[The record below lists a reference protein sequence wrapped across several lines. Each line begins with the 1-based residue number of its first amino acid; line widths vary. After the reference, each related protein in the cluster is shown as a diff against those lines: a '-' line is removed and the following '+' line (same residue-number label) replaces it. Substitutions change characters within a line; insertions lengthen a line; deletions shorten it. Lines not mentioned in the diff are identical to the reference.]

1 MIWIETPTGAVT
13 ELTSRP
19 DGPIELHIGA
29 PGAYRVEV
37 TIVPRH
43 LGPYL
48 GDLGTSLAEVELP
61 WIYASPIYVQ

>member
-1 MIWIETPTGAVT
+1 VIRIETPTGAVT
-13 ELTSRP
+13 EVASGTESPLVVP
-19 DGPIELHIGA
+19 LGG

-43 LGPYL
+43 VGPYL

-61 WIYASPIYVQ
+61 WIYASPVYVE